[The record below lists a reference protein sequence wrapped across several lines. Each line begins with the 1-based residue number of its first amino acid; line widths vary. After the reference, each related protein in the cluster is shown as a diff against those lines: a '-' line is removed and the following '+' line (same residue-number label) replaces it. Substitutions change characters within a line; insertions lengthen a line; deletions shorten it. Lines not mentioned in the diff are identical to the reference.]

1 MHTKVL
7 ASKLQVLEFMSE
19 RRIVWIYEI
28 EQKFGY
34 TYYSAKNRLRR
45 LKKEGLVINMTRG
58 SWELTEEGY
67 RRLRYYKRKVGGASW

>member
-1 MHTKVL
+1 MHIKVL
-7 ASKLQVLEFMSE
+7 ASKLQVLKFIEE
-19 RRIVWIYEI
+19 RRIVWVYEI

-34 TYYSAKNRLRR
+34 TDYSARNRLRR

-67 RRLRYYKRKVGGASW
+67 RRLKYYGKR